1 MKAKS
6 LSEHTM
12 STMTIKRLQGVKH
25 TLETQLWHHFH
36 CESSN
41 LRPSEMYY
49 TKEDVEV
56 ICVDP

>member
-25 TLETQLWHHFH
+25 TLETQLWHNFH

-41 LRPSEMYY
+41 LRPSEMY
-49 TKEDVEV
+49 
-56 ICVDP
+56 